1 MSKIEKRI
9 LIDHST
15 ERVFAYVGEPVE
27 SPEVWPG
34 LLEVREVHHLIGNMC
49 YANWLYKITG
59 SFESSD
65 IRLVYEADRLAH
77 EHTLTHV
84 RRGFELTM
92 TLNYQ
97 PDDACSPRLALDGD
111 YTYWSQC

>member
-59 SFESSD
+59 SFEASD

-77 EHTLTHV
+77 EHMPTHV